1 MRNAFAKAVTELG
14 DEYSELVMLA
24 GDIGNRLFDDFKG
37 KHPDRFYNC
46 GVAEAN
52 MTGLASGLAASG
64 LRPITYTITPF
75 NTVRCLEQIRL
86 DICYPN
92 LPVIVVGTG
101 AGLSY
106 ASLGAT
112 HHSMEDIAI
121 LRTLPNMHVV
131 CPADP
136 VEVRLAVKDALRLG
150 RPTYIRLGK
159 KGEPRIHPGEPDF
172 QIGRGIVVREGS
184 EVVILSVG
192 NMIAPSLAC
201 AEQLEQHG
209 VSTQVVSMHTVK
221 PLDEALLRG
230 AFADKKL
237 VVVVEEHSLT
247 AGAGS
252 AVLEWGHARRL
263 DLGKVMCVGGPDR
276 FLSGCGEQDE
286 ARELLG
292 LTSESICQQVMER
305 LGLHNASGA

>member
-1 MRNAFAKAVTELG
+1 MRNAFADAITTLG
-14 DEYSELVMLA
+14 DEYPELVMLA
-24 GDIGNRLFDDFKG
+24 GDIGNRLFDKFKD
-37 KHPDRFYNC
+37 KYPERFYNC

-52 MTGLASGLAASG
+52 MTGLAAGLASCG

-136 VEVRLAVKDALRLG
+136 MEVREAVRDALRLA

-159 KGEPRIHPGEPDF
+159 KGEPRIHAQPPAFRIGE
-172 QIGRGIVVREGS
+172 GITVRNGDDVVL
-184 EVVILSVG
+184 LSVG
-192 NMIAPSLAC
+192 NMIAPALEC
-201 AEQLEQHG
+201 AERLQAQG
-209 VSTQVVSMHTVK
+209 VSAQVVSMHTVK
-221 PLDEALLRG
+221 PLDEALL
-230 AFADKKL
+230 ASSFAQRKL
-237 VVVVEEHSLT
+237 VVVIEEHSHI

-263 DLGKVMCVGGPDR
+263 NLDKLLCFAGPDR
-276 FLSGCGEQDE
+276 FLSGCGEQEE
-286 ARELLG
+286 AREALG
-292 LTSESICQQVMER
+292 LTAEHISQQILER
-305 LGLHNASGA
+305 MR

>member
-14 DEYSELVMLA
+14 DEYPELVMLA
-24 GDIGNRLFDDFKG
+24 GDIGNRLFDKFKD

-75 NTVRCLEQIRL
+75 NTTRVLEQIRL

-106 ASLGAT
+106 ANLGAT

-121 LRTLPNMHVV
+121 LRSLPNMHVV

-136 VEVRLAVKDALRLG
+136 IEVKGAVRDALRLG

-159 KGEPRIHPGEPDF
+159 KGEPNVHDGEPAF
-172 QIGRGIVVREGS
+172 TIGKGIVLRPGTDVT
-184 EVVILSVG
+184 ILSVG
-192 NMIAPSLAC
+192 NMIAPALETAQNLAAKGIS
-201 AEQLEQHG
+201 AE
-209 VSTQVVSMHTVK
+209 VVSMHTVK
-221 PLDEALLRG
+221 PLDDELLG
-230 AFADKKL
+230 NAFATKKL
-237 VVVVEEHSLT
+237 VVVVEEHAFT

-252 AVLEWGHARRL
+252 AVLEWGYTQRV
-263 DLGKVMCVGGPDR
+263 DLNKVLIVAGPDR
-276 FLSGCGEQDE
+276 FLSGCGEQEE
-286 ARELLG
+286 AREMLG
-292 LTSESICQQVMER
+292 MDAHAITHQVLER
-305 LGLHNASGA
+305 LGQ

>member
-14 DEYSELVMLA
+14 DEYPELVMLA
-24 GDIGNRLFDDFKG
+24 GDIGNRLFDKFKE
-37 KHPDRFYNC
+37 KHPTRFYNC

-52 MTGLASGLAASG
+52 MTGVASGLAASG

-106 ASLGAT
+106 AGLGAT

-136 VEVRLAVKDALRLG
+136 VEVRLALRDAMRLG

-159 KGEPRIHPGEPDF
+159 KGEPTIHNGVPDF
-172 QIGRGIVVREGS
+172 QIGRGITVREGRD
-184 EVVILSVG
+184 VAILSVG
-192 NMIAPSLAC
+192 NMIEPSLRC
-201 AEQLEQHG
+201 AEQLQAAG
-209 VSTQVVSMHTVK
+209 VSAQVVSMHTVK
-221 PLDEALLRG
+221 PLDEALLAG

-237 VVVVEEHSLT
+237 VMVVEEHSLT

-252 AVLEWGHARRL
+252 AVLEWGHARGL
-263 DLGKVMCVGGPDR
+263 ELGKLICVGGPDR
-276 FLSGCGEQDE
+276 FLSGCGEQEE
-286 ARELLG
+286 AREALG
-292 LTSESICQQVMER
+292 LTAEAMCARILAR
-305 LGLHNASGA
+305 LG

>member
-14 DEYSELVMLA
+14 EEYPELVMLA
-24 GDIGNRLFDDFKG
+24 GDIGNRLFDDFKD

-52 MTGLASGLAASG
+52 MTGLASGMAASG

-106 ASLGAT
+106 ATLGAT

-136 VEVRLAVKDALRLG
+136 VEVRLALRDAMRLA

-159 KGEPRIHPGEPDF
+159 KGEPSIHDKAPDF
-172 QIGRGIVVREGS
+172 RIGRGITVRDGTD
-184 EVVILSVG
+184 VAILSVG
-192 NMIAPSLAC
+192 NMIEPALRC
-201 AEQLEQHG
+201 AEQLQQSG
-209 VSTQVVSMHTVK
+209 VSAQVVSMHTVK
-221 PLDEALLRG
+221 PLDEELLNH
-230 AFADKKL
+230 AFANKKL
-237 VVVVEEHSLT
+237 VVTVEEHALT
-247 AGAGS
+247 GGAGS
-252 AVLEWGHARRL
+252 AVLEWGHRHHV
-263 DLGKVMCVGGPDR
+263 DLRKLICVGGPDR
-276 FLSGCGEQDE
+276 FLSGCGEQEE
-286 ARELLG
+286 ARALLG
-292 LTSESICQQVMER
+292 LTAEAIGKQILSA
-305 LGLHNASGA
+305 LA

>member
-1 MRNAFAKAVTELG
+1 MRNAFAKAVTDLS
-14 DEYSELVMLA
+14 DDHPELVMLA
-24 GDIGNRLFDDFKG
+24 GDIGNRLFDKFKE
-37 KHPDRFYNC
+37 KHPNRFYNC

-52 MTGLASGLAASG
+52 MTGVASGLAASG

-101 AGLSY
+101 SGLSY
-106 ASLGAT
+106 AGLGAT

-121 LRTLPNMHVV
+121 LRTLPNMHII

-159 KGEPRIHPGEPDF
+159 KGEPIIHESDPEF
-172 QIGRGIVVREGS
+172 TIGHAITIREGFD
-184 EVVILSVG
+184 VAILSVG
-192 NMIAPSLAC
+192 NMLAPALKC
-201 AEQLEQHG
+201 AEQLEQEG
-209 VSTQVVSMHTVK
+209 VSATVISLHTVK
-221 PLDEALLRG
+221 PLDDQLLEKL
-230 AFADKKL
+230 FMQQKL
-237 VVVVEEHSLT
+237 VIVMEEHSLIG
-247 AGAGS
+247 GAGS
-252 AVLEWGHARRL
+252 AVLEWGNAKRV
-263 DLGKVMCVGGPDR
+263 DLSKLICIGGPDR
-276 FLSGCGEQDE
+276 FLSGCGSQKE

-292 LTSESICQQVMER
+292 LTADHMSQQILGRLKER
-305 LGLHNASGA
+305 HARRS

>member
-14 DEYSELVMLA
+14 DEYPELVMMA
-24 GDIGNRLFDDFKG
+24 GDIGNRLFDRFKE
-37 KHPDRFYNC
+37 KHPTRFYNC

-52 MTGLASGLAASG
+52 MTGVASGLAASG

-86 DICYPN
+86 DVCYPN

-106 ASLGAT
+106 AGLGAT

-131 CPADP
+131 CPADS

-159 KGEPRIHPGEPDF
+159 KGEPLVHQADPVFE
-172 QIGRGIVVREGS
+172 IGRGIVMREGS
-184 EVVILSVG
+184 DVAILSVG
-192 NMIAPSLAC
+192 TMLDAALKSAD
-201 AEQLEQHG
+201 QLQQAG
-209 VSTQVVSMHTVK
+209 VSTKVISLHTVK
-221 PLDEALLRG
+221 PLDDQLLVAL
-230 AFADKKL
+230 FAEQKL
-237 VVVVEEHSLT
+237 VVVLEEHGLT
-247 AGAGS
+247 GGAGS
-252 AVLEWGHARRL
+252 AVLEWGNARRAAL
-263 DLGKVMCVGGPDR
+263 DKLISIGAPDR
-276 FLSGCGEQDE
+276 FLSACGDQDQARAMYGLVPEQIAQRILD
-286 ARELLG
+286 
-292 LTSESICQQVMER
+292 R
-305 LGLHNASGA
+305 LK